1 MSQHPVKSSF
11 VPFLRTL
18 PLHSWSQLF
27 LFLHSNV
34 RRGWLML
41 TDVNSMKPR
50 LLVLGSRLL
59 HVMGWLVGWLVAFG
73 ALAQHVCGES
83 LHE

>member
-1 MSQHPVKSSF
+1 
-11 VPFLRTL
+11 
-18 PLHSWSQLF
+18 
-27 LFLHSNV
+27 
-34 RRGWLML
+34 ML